1 MTLRLR
7 ILQYIKDNEDA
18 DFFQMSKDLDLRL
31 DILAMELKILKDKE
45 CVTVYKGG
53 FYSLTSE
60 GERVCY
66 HGTFGTSLKYTSAGV
81 K

>member
-7 ILQYIKDNEDA
+7 ILEYIKNNEDA
-18 DFFQMSKDLDLRL
+18 NFFQMSKDFDLRP
-31 DILAMELKILKDKE
+31 DILAMELKTLKDKE

-60 GERVCY
+60 GERELRQLKGEYSIPSCY
-66 HGTFGTSLKYTSAGV
+66 LGK
-81 K
+81 

>member
-7 ILQYIKDNEDA
+7 ILEYIKNNEDA
-18 DFFQMSKDLDLRL
+18 NFFQMSKDLDLRL
-31 DILAMELKILKDKE
+31 DILAMELKILKDME

-60 GERVCY
+60 GERE
-66 HGTFGTSLKYTSAGV
+66 LKQLKGNTKLSR
-81 K
+81 